1 VANIA
6 CWRKRRLR
14 DPLLRRL
21 WLVSKRLLAGTD
33 SVNACALALARDIKI
48 NVPWTKLTF
57 RSDVPS
63 ALVRPRVR
71 NSFPGHHSRR
81 PEPAPAAFLES

>member
-1 VANIA
+1 MLQGGARRAFVAPGFSMSAVVNFLSTLNEPAGGNQVANIA

-33 SVNACALALARDIKI
+33 S
-48 NVPWTKLTF
+48 
-57 RSDVPS
+57 
-63 ALVRPRVR
+63 
-71 NSFPGHHSRR
+71 
-81 PEPAPAAFLES
+81 

>member
-33 SVNACALALARDIKI
+33 SVKACARALARDIKI
-48 NVPWTKLTF
+48 NVPSGAEGDAVLMPPGTF
-57 RSDVPS
+57 PKMQ
-63 ALVRPRVR
+63 
-71 NSFPGHHSRR
+71 H
-81 PEPAPAAFLES
+81 

>member
-33 SVNACALALARDIKI
+33 SVKACARALARDIKI
-48 NVPWTKLTF
+48 NVPWTI
-57 RSDVPS
+57 
-63 ALVRPRVR
+63 
-71 NSFPGHHSRR
+71 
-81 PEPAPAAFLES
+81 

>member
-1 VANIA
+1 VADIV

-33 SVNACALALARDIKI
+33 SAKACTLALARDINI
-48 NVPWTKLTF
+48 NVPWTI
-57 RSDVPS
+57 
-63 ALVRPRVR
+63 
-71 NSFPGHHSRR
+71 
-81 PEPAPAAFLES
+81 